1 MKILL
6 SLFFFLF
13 ICVSIEAQT
22 IDSRRSSQP
31 TWRKVIVPAALI
43 TVGLFAIDEEGFI
56 SRFHILEERQEHFAN
71 FSTHLD
77 NFLQYSPFV
86 LAYGLE
92 IVGAK
97 GKNSTAEKTILLIK
111 SELLMTALV
120 FPLKEFTNVQRPDS
134 SNYHS
139 FPSGHTAQAFV
150 AATFLHKEYG
160 HKSIWYSV
168 GGYTMASTIGILRVL
183 NNRHWISDVLVGAGI
198 GILSTELVYA
208 THRYKWTNQKMKLAA
223 SPTFSKGSYGVYA
236 SLTF

>member
-1 MKILL
+1 MKGIL
-6 SLFFFLF
+6 SLLLALQFCL
-13 ICVSIEAQT
+13 STSAQSLDT
-22 IDSRRSSQP
+22 LKNKP
-31 TWRKVIVPAALI
+31 LTWQKVIVPVSLI
-43 TVGLFAIDEEGFI
+43 TAGLLSIDEEGFT
-56 SRFHILEERQEHFAN
+56 SRFHILEERQEHFPN

-77 NFLQYSPFV
+77 NFLQYTPIV

-92 IVGAK
+92 IDGVK
-97 GKNSTAEKTILLIK
+97 GKNSTIEKTILLLK
-111 SELLMTALV
+111 SELLMTAIV

-160 HKSIWYSV
+160 HKSIWYSI
-168 GGYTMASTIGILRVL
+168 GGYTMASAIGILRVL

-208 THRYKWTNQKMKLAA
+208 THQYKWTNRKMKLAA